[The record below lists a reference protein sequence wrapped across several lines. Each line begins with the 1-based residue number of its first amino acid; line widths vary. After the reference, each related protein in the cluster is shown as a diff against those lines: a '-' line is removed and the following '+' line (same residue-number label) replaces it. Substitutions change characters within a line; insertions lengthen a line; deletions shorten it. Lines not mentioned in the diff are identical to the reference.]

1 MDKQE
6 HALMIKTLKKLG
18 SIKRYYRLCICIIPI
33 LLLTDIILFFVQKD
47 NLNICLCFSLLVIA
61 AILVIVSFILV
72 SQINLLRELKDW
84 FLNKDNKG

>member
-1 MDKQE
+1 MC
-6 HALMIKTLKKLG
+6 L
-18 SIKRYYRLCICIIPI
+18 YIPL

-47 NLNICLCFSLLVIA
+47 NLNICLSISLLVIS

-84 FLNKDNKG
+84 FLNKDNKE

>member
-1 MDKQE
+1 MDGQE
-6 HALMIKTLKKLG
+6 RSLMIKIVKKLG
-18 SIKRYYRLCICIIPI
+18 IIKRCYRLCVCIIPL

-47 NLNICLCFSLLVIA
+47 NLNICLSISLLVIS

-84 FLNKDNKG
+84 FLNKDNKE